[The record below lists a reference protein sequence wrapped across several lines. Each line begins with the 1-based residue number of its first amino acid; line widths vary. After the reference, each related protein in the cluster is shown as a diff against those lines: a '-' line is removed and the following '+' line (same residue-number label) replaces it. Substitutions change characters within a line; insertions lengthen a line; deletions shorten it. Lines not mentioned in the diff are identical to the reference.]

1 MLVGDKNPDRANACG
16 TRLKALSA
24 PATSFVG
31 PAIDTIPKMVAAVP
45 RGALCCAYVDP
56 YNLELL
62 SFEILKELAR
72 LKVDLAINFSTMDLP
87 RNAELEFD
95 SDRRR
100 FDGSAP
106 GWQEV
111 PSIANASKANM
122 PAEFFK
128 YWCGLVEGL
137 GFQYSREMPLVRN
150 DQGRPIYRMV
160 FFARHDL
167 PKRIWADVARG
178 PNRTLGLF

>member
-1 MLVGDKNPDRANACG
+1 MISSTGSHTEFLTSPA
-16 TRLKALSA
+16 RLKALGA
-24 PATSFVG
+24 PLKAFEGTAVETV
-31 PAIDTIPKMVAAVP
+31 PRMITAVP
-45 RGALCCAYVDP
+45 RGALCFAYVDP

-62 SFEILKELAR
+62 SFDVLKLLAK
-72 LKVDLAINFSTMDLP
+72 LKVDLAVNFSTMDLT

-100 FDGSAP
+100 FDGTAP

-111 PSIANASKANM
+111 RSIATSSKANL
-122 PAEFFK
+122 PGEFFK
-128 YWCGLVEGL
+128 YWCSLVEGL

-167 PKRIWADVARG
+167 PKRIWGDVARG
-178 PNRTLGLF
+178 PNLALDL